1 MDMRKDAEGLV
12 WAGITAVSGQII
24 DGTQDPNR
32 SGKRRLDIAIYH
44 TDGGYVR
51 IHPGNK
57 IRDDAKPRYFTA
69 DEAAG
74 GAAEHAGTEWNT
86 VSPTG
91 VWNWDRA
98 QRVPQVDE
106 LSMKRVWRI
115 IKNDLPTLN
124 NELDITDG
132 SILQWWLWIGNL
144 GSNSQAVIGDGITR
158 ARVSMDQDGRKATF
172 TFHRTDGTDINVLL
186 YTDKCENLHTRLC

>member
-1 MDMRKDAEGLV
+1 MLNYLADQPEEHGPYDVTGTNWPTWRTYIAMHKDAESLV
-12 WAGITAVSGQII
+12 GAGITAASGEFI

-32 SGKRRLDIAIYH
+32 SGKGRLDSAIYH

-86 VSPTG
+86 VGPTG
-91 VWNWDRA
+91 LWNWERA
-98 QRVPQVDE
+98 QLVPQVDHLNKKGCGG
-106 LSMKRVWRI
+106 LSSMI
-115 IKNDLPTLN
+115 CHH
-124 NELDITDG
+124 
-132 SILQWWLWIGNL
+132 
-144 GSNSQAVIGDGITR
+144 GITNWTSPTIPSFVGGCGLSIWEIAPEMSLALASR
-158 ARVSMDQDGRKATF
+158 ERGSA
-172 TFHRTDGTDINVLL
+172 
-186 YTDKCENLHTRLC
+186 